1 MHSIKSRKATSLYGY
16 SVLEHGRSWITESLW
31 LNGLGQDGVSKL
43 HQSRRNGEEK
53 YKLQQKVK
61 FVFCI
66 KRNNRLAVIMRA
78 VRLEMALHAG
88 AWPLPPAGDIAVLR
102 PRAGDD
108 LSALPASRT
117 VVLTG
122 FRPDQDYFAAL
133 GYRVEGK
140 AFSAA
145 LICLPRARAEAW
157 AMIAQAVALVGLGGS
172 IAIDGQKTDGF
183 DSALKDLRGAGF
195 QLGEVIS
202 KAHGKFVSFTAAPV
216 PTTWPAADT
225 QVDGFI
231 TRPGVFSADGVD
243 KGSRLL
249 AAALPADLPARVAD
263 LGAGWG
269 YLSRAI
275 LQRQGVKR
283 LDVVEAEKVA
293 LDCARLNVPN
303 PRAEFHWA
311 DATTF
316 KPERPWNAV
325 VMNPPFHTA
334 RAPDLALGVA
344 FIRAA
349 HRGLAPDGVLWMVA
363 NRHLPYDPT
372 LKSLFRQVEEVG
384 GDGAFRVSRAA
395 YPVRLK

>member
-1 MHSIKSRKATSLYGY
+1 
-16 SVLEHGRSWITESLW
+16 
-31 LNGLGQDGVSKL
+31 
-43 HQSRRNGEEK
+43 
-53 YKLQQKVK
+53 
-61 FVFCI
+61 
-66 KRNNRLAVIMRA
+66 
-78 VRLEMALHAG
+78 
-88 AWPLPPAGDIAVLR
+88 
-102 PRAGDD
+102 
-108 LSALPASRT
+108 
-117 VVLTG
+117 
-122 FRPDQDYFAAL
+122 
-133 GYRVEGK
+133 
-140 AFSAA
+140 
-145 LICLPRARAEAW
+145 
-157 AMIAQAVALVGLGGS
+157 MIAQAVALVGLGAS
-172 IAIDGQKTDGF
+172 LAIDGQKTDGF

-202 KAHGKFVSFTAAPV
+202 KAHGKFVSFTSAPV
-216 PTTWPAADT
+216 PATWPAADT

-275 LQRQGVKR
+275 LARQGVKR

-363 NRHLPYDPT
+363 NRHLPYEPT
-372 LKSLFRQVEEVG
+372 LKSLFRQIEEVG

-395 YPVRLK
+395 YPVRSK